1 MFRYSRSMQLS
12 SGIAEQMVELE
23 TIRMPRL
30 GIAMTEGAIVEWL
43 KAEGESIEEGELL
56 LLIESDKAQ
65 IEIPSPCSGTLEKI
79 LAQVDEVISVLEPIA
94 QIRLLNS

>member
-1 MFRYSRSMQLS
+1 MS
-12 SGIAEQMVELE
+12 ELE

-43 KAEGESIEEGELL
+43 KAEGESIGEGELL

-65 IEIPSPCSGTLEKI
+65 IEIPSPCSGILEKI
-79 LAQVDEVISVLEPIA
+79 LAQVDEVIPVLEPIA

>member
-1 MFRYSRSMQLS
+1 M
-12 SGIAEQMVELE
+12 GELE

-43 KAEGESIEEGELL
+43 KAEGDSIVEGEVL

-65 IEIPSPCSGTLEKI
+65 IEIPSPCSGILEKI
-79 LAQVDEVISVLEPIA
+79 LAQVDEVIPVLEPIA
-94 QIRLLNS
+94 QIRLAE

>member
-1 MFRYSRSMQLS
+1 M
-12 SGIAEQMVELE
+12 
-23 TIRMPRL
+23 
-30 GIAMTEGAIVEWL
+30 EWR

-65 IEIPSPCSGTLEKI
+65 IEIPSPCSGILEKI
-79 LAQVDEVISVLEPIA
+79 LAQVDEVIPVLEPIA

>member
-1 MFRYSRSMQLS
+1 
-12 SGIAEQMVELE
+12 MVEIE
-23 TIRMPRL
+23 TIKMPRL
-30 GIAMTEGAIVEWL
+30 GIAMTEGAIVEWR

-65 IEIPSPCSGTLEKI
+65 IEIPSPCSGILEKI
-79 LAQVDEVISVLEPIA
+79 LAQVDEVIPVLEPIA